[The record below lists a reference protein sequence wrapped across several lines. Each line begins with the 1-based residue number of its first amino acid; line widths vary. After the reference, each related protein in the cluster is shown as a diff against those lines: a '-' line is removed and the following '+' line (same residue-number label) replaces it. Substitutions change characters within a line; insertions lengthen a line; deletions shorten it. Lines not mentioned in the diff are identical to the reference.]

1 MLDKYQAK
9 IAESKERRRKQAM
22 ALIAEN
28 DLKKQEE
35 WDKFL
40 KHKMEVKERLQTMK
54 QAKQSQQSPLL
65 VI

>member
-54 QAKQSQQSPLL
+54 
-65 VI
+65 